1 MDKDDLSYQRFQE
14 TGDLDDLTP
23 ELRFAYLEAKIWQ
36 EPLSPQDLAFL
47 TSKLHDPADLIAV
60 RAVSTLSGLDK
71 PELQIVL
78 DEYPKMSWD
87 RQKLLLPFIAASGH
101 STAMIF
107 LFDLLKNLS
116 SDSKADFVILCL
128 SKSDF
133 PIFNM
138 VYILVP
144 DASDVLKRRMKALLQ
159 MLGVDYARPFI
170 SAAPMLP
177 DPDFFAD
184 VYGKDFIQS
193 MQVQ

>member
-1 MDKDDLSYQRFQE
+1 MKPNFRSTLDKDDLSYQRFQE

-107 LFDLLKNLS
+107 LF
-116 SDSKADFVILCL
+116 
-128 SKSDF
+128 
-133 PIFNM
+133 